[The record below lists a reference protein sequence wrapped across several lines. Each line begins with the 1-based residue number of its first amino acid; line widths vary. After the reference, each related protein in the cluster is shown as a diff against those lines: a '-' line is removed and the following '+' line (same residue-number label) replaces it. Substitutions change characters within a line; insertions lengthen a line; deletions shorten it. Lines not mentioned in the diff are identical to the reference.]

1 MFLKGENAAL
11 AVAQALEQGIAPVAH
26 VVVQGQEQAARVTA
40 DGVHTRII
48 KGQDLVGPG
57 PGRGHQGRH
66 PGIGIQNFH
75 GIPAKGRPA
84 RERPVVVA
92 DRGRAPAGGCRR

>member
-1 MFLKGENAAL
+1 MFLQVKEASL

-26 VVVQGQEQAARVTA
+26 VVVQGQEQTARVTA
-40 DGVHTRII
+40 DGVHTRIV
-48 KGQDLVGPG
+48 KGQDLIGPG

-66 PGIGIQNFH
+66 PGIGIQNLH

-84 RERPVVVA
+84 RARPVVA
-92 DRGRAPAGGCRR
+92 DGGRAPAGGSRR